1 MTYPIV
7 YSELDKL
14 EKIVY
19 HSVLVTMAMLCH
31 FGRQKVFTC
40 CSCHD
45 NKYQAEV
52 GGRI

>member
-14 EKIVY
+14 GKIVH

-31 FGRQKVFTC
+31 SGRQKMFTF

-45 NKYQAEV
+45 NTY
-52 GGRI
+52 